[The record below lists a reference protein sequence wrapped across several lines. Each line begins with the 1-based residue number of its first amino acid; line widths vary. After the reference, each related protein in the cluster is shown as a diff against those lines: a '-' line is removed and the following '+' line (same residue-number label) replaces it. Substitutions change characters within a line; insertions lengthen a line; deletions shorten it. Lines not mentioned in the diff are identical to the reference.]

1 MAADGTERSDS
12 MRTVDADYITEEIEI
27 TAGNDDKID
36 VEVAKKIIE
45 KAPTVT
51 GVEWKVLSGGGEVP
65 EKTLL
70 LISFANIAA
79 VMTGYVEDGVF
90 KTPGGDIFGDYGLV
104 VNAWCVC
111 PQGYESEDL

>member
-1 MAADGTERSDS
+1 MQITSQRRSRS
-12 MRTVDADYITEEIEI
+12 QPETMTRLTLRWP
-27 TAGNDDKID
+27 
-36 VEVAKKIIE
+36 KKIIE

-79 VMTGYVEDGVF
+79 VMTGYIEDGVF